1 MHHPFWGVAI
11 KGGRRI
17 DRTETGLHRAR
28 KTMVI
33 ATALYRGS
41 HLVAGGVVVAQHQR
55 DRLFPWLALSA
66 AIASTA
72 LIWFMAARHRRL
84 VPWAV
89 GLDVLVIG
97 CLLPFGAYAW
107 GGARTQESVAWVML
121 LGGSASAMAA
131 VAFGARL
138 LAVAVALLVTTHL
151 AGYLMVA
158 ADAAVTG
165 AHLNALVFSAVVS
178 WVLTWYLCRQGEQVD
193 SANRRALA
201 AEAQRARF
209 AERVAHHNALH
220 DTVLATLTAIAR
232 GGVDANTSMMR
243 ERCARE
249 AAYLRRL
256 VEQADDREPASEV
269 RAALEESVRAAE
281 ALGLRVTARYHEPPA
296 VPGEIALAMAR
307 ATTEALN
314 NVRCHAGTGHAFLT
328 AVGDSGRLIVTV
340 VDRGRGFDT
349 GSAGPEGAGGAAG
362 PRASGGA
369 AGPGVS
375 GGPEGP
381 VGPVRQA
388 TGGIGL
394 DRSVYA
400 RMRGVG
406 GRAFVDSAP
415 GEGVRVELR
424 WPG

>member
-17 DRTETGLHRAR
+17 DRAETGLHRAR

-41 HLVAGGVVVAQHQR
+41 HLVAGGAVVAQHQR
-55 DRLFPWLALSA
+55 DLLFPWVALGA
-66 AIASTA
+66 AVAATA

-84 VPWAV
+84 VSWAV
-89 GLDVLVIG
+89 GLDVLLIG

-107 GGARTQESVAWVML
+107 GGAHTQESIAWVML

-138 LAVAVALLVTTHL
+138 LAVTVVLLVVTHL
-151 AGYLMVA
+151 AGYLLVD
-158 ADAAVTG
+158 ADASVTG

-256 VEQADDREPASEV
+256 VEQADDREQASEV

-307 ATTEALN
+307 AATEALN
-314 NVRCHAGTGHAFLT
+314 NVRCHAGTGHAFVT
-328 AVGDSGRLIVTV
+328 AAGDSGRLIVTV
-340 VDRGRGFDT
+340 VDRGRGF
-349 GSAGPEGAGGAAG
+349 AVGAAG
-362 PRASGGA
+362 PERAGVPAGAEASAGA
-369 AGPGVS
+369 ARPPGPARPG
-375 GGPEGP
+375 
-381 VGPVRQA
+381 A
-388 TGGIGL
+388 GGIGL
-394 DRSVYA
+394 DRSVHA

>member
-17 DRTETGLHRAR
+17 DRAETGLHRAR

-41 HLVAGGVVVAQHQR
+41 HLVAGGAVVAQHQR
-55 DRLFPWLALSA
+55 DRLFPWLALGA
-66 AIASTA
+66 AIAATA

-84 VPWAV
+84 VSWAV

-107 GGARTQESVAWVML
+107 GGARAQESIAWVML

-138 LAVAVALLVTTHL
+138 LAVAVVLLVATHL
-151 AGYLMVA
+151 AGYLLVE
-158 ADAAVTG
+158 ADASVTG

-256 VEQADDREPASEV
+256 VEQADDREQASEV

-307 ATTEALN
+307 AATEALN

-328 AVGDSGRLIVTV
+328 AAGDSGRLIVTV
-340 VDRGRGFDT
+340 VDRGRGFAA
-349 GSAGPEGAGGAAG
+349 GAAGPEGAGAPAGAE
-362 PRASGGA
+362 ASGGA
-369 AGPGVS
+369 VRPPGPARPG
-375 GGPEGP
+375 
-381 VGPVRQA
+381 
-388 TGGIGL
+388 GGIGL
-394 DRSVYA
+394 DRSVHA

>member
-1 MHHPFWGVAI
+1 MYHPFWWVAI

-41 HLVAGGVVVAQHQR
+41 HLVAGSSVLAQHQR
-55 DRLFPWLALSA
+55 DRLFAWLALGT
-66 AIASTA
+66 AITLTA
-72 LIWFMAARHRRL
+72 LIWLMAVRRRRL

-89 GLDVLVIG
+89 GLDVLVTG

-107 GGARTQESVAWVML
+107 GGARTQESIAWVML

-131 VAFGARL
+131 VAFGVRL
-138 LAVAVALLVTTHL
+138 LVLTVALLSATHL
-151 AGYLMVA
+151 AGYLLVE

-165 AHLNALVFSAVVS
+165 AHLNALVFSAIVS
-178 WVLTWYLCRQGEQVD
+178 WVLTWYLCRQGEQID
-193 SANRRALA
+193 SANRRALT
-201 AEAQRARF
+201 AETQRARF

-232 GGVDANTSMMR
+232 GDVDANTSMMR

-256 VEQADDREPASEV
+256 VEQADDREQASEV
-269 RAALEESVRAAE
+269 RAALDESVRAAE
-281 ALGLRVTARYHEPPA
+281 ALGLRVTVRYHEPPA

-307 ATTEALN
+307 AVTEALN

-328 AVGDSGRLIVTV
+328 AAGDSGRLIVTV

-349 GSAGPEGAGGAAG
+349 GAAGPEGAGGPGGTGVAVGSEASGRAEGLAG
-362 PRASGGA
+362 PAR
-369 AGPGVS
+369 P
-375 GGPEGP
+375 
-381 VGPVRQA
+381 A

-406 GRAFVDSAP
+406 GRAFVDSAV

>member
-1 MHHPFWGVAI
+1 
-11 KGGRRI
+11 
-17 DRTETGLHRAR
+17 
-28 KTMVI
+28 MVI

-41 HLVAGGVVVAQHQR
+41 HLVAGGAVVAQHQR
-55 DRLFPWLALSA
+55 DRLFPWLALGA
-66 AIASTA
+66 AIAFTA

-84 VPWAV
+84 VRWAV

-107 GGARTQESVAWVML
+107 GGARAQESIAWVML

-131 VAFGARL
+131 VAFGTRL
-138 LAVAVALLVTTHL
+138 LVVAVALLVATHL
-151 AGYLMVA
+151 AGYLMVD

-178 WVLTWYLCRQGEQVD
+178 WVLTWYLCRQGGQVD
-193 SANRRALA
+193 AANRRTLA

-256 VEQADDREPASEV
+256 VEQADDREPASGV

-307 ATTEALN
+307 AVTEALN

-328 AVGDSGRLIVTV
+328 AAGDSGRLIVTV

-349 GSAGPEGAGGAAG
+349 GAAG
-362 PRASGGA
+362 SKRSDGLSRP
-369 AGPGVS
+369 
-375 GGPEGP
+375 
-381 VGPVRQA
+381 A

>member
-1 MHHPFWGVAI
+1 MHHPFWGVVI

-17 DRTETGLHRAR
+17 DRAETGLQRAR

-41 HLVAGGVVVAQHQR
+41 HLVAGGSVVTQHQR
-55 DRLFPWLALSA
+55 DRPFPWLALVA
-66 AIASTA
+66 AIAATA

-84 VPWAV
+84 VSWAV

-97 CLLPFGAYAW
+97 CLLPFGAYVW
-107 GGARTQESVAWVML
+107 GGARTQESIAWVML

-138 LAVAVALLVTTHL
+138 LAVAVVLLVATHL
-151 AGYLMVA
+151 AGYLLVE

-193 SANRRALA
+193 AANRRALD

-256 VEQADDREPASEV
+256 VEEADDREHASEV

-281 ALGLRVTARYHEPPA
+281 ALGLRVTARYHALPA
-296 VPGEIALAMAR
+296 VPGEIALTMAR
-307 ATTEALN
+307 AATEALN

-328 AVGDSGRLIVTV
+328 AAGDSGRLVVTV
-340 VDRGRGFDT
+340 VDRGRGF
-349 GSAGPEGAGGAAG
+349 AVEGAGRQGASGPAG
-362 PRASGGA
+362 AEASGGSVVRA
-369 AGPGVS
+369 ASVP
-375 GGPEGP
+375 P
-381 VGPVRQA
+381 A

-394 DRSVYA
+394 DRCVYA

-406 GRAFVDSAP
+406 GRALVDSAP

>member
-1 MHHPFWGVAI
+1 
-11 KGGRRI
+11 
-17 DRTETGLHRAR
+17 
-28 KTMVI
+28 MVI

-84 VPWAV
+84 VPWVV

-138 LAVAVALLVTTHL
+138 LAVAVALLVATHL
-151 AGYLMVA
+151 AGYLMVE

-328 AVGDSGRLIVTV
+328 AVGDSGRLVVTV
-340 VDRGRGFDT
+340 VDRGRGFAT
-349 GSAGPEGAGGAAG
+349 GSAGPDDAGGVAG
-362 PRASGGA
+362 PRASGGSEGP
-369 AGPGVS
+369 AGPAG
-375 GGPEGP
+375 
-381 VGPVRQA
+381 QA
-388 TGGIGL
+388 AGGIGL

>member
-1 MHHPFWGVAI
+1 
-11 KGGRRI
+11 
-17 DRTETGLHRAR
+17 
-28 KTMVI
+28 MVI

-41 HLVAGGVVVAQHQR
+41 HLVAGGSVVTQHQR
-55 DRLFPWLALSA
+55 DRPFPWLALVA
-66 AIASTA
+66 AIAATA

-84 VPWAV
+84 VSWAV

-107 GGARTQESVAWVML
+107 GGARTQESIAWVML

-138 LAVAVALLVTTHL
+138 LAVAVVLLVATHL
-151 AGYLMVA
+151 AGYLLVE

-193 SANRRALA
+193 AANRRALD

-256 VEQADDREPASEV
+256 VEEADDREHASEV
-269 RAALEESVRAAE
+269 RGALEESVRAAE
-281 ALGLRVTARYHEPPA
+281 ALGLRVTARYHALPA
-296 VPGEIALAMAR
+296 VPGEIALTMAR
-307 ATTEALN
+307 AATEALN

-328 AVGDSGRLIVTV
+328 AAGDSGRLVVTV
-340 VDRGRGFDT
+340 VDRGRGFAMEGAGRQGASGPAGAEASG
-349 GSAGPEGAGGAAG
+349 GSAGAE
-362 PRASGGA
+362 ASGGSVVRA
-369 AGPGVS
+369 ASVP
-375 GGPEGP
+375 P
-381 VGPVRQA
+381 A

-394 DRSVYA
+394 DRCVYA

-406 GRAFVDSAP
+406 GRALVDSAP